1 MTTAFVLTGGGSLGA
16 VQVGMLQAL
25 AERGT
30 RPDVLIGTSVGALN
44 AAFVAGHGW
53 SAPALG
59 ELDRVWRSLR
69 RRDVFPA
76 RPQRQLLGALGWR
89 TSLFSNR
96 GLRRLIEKHLRFA
109 RLEDAAIPLHVIA
122 TNELDGKDVVLS
134 SGDPVEAVL
143 ASAAIPALYPPI
155 ERDGMVLVDGG
166 IANNAPIS
174 HAAALGCDDVV
185 VLPTGYSCSLERP
198 PATPL
203 AHALHA
209 LTLLVQQRLVLDVV
223 NYAERLDLCVV
234 PPLCPLSISPADF
247 RHSANLIDRARRAAG
262 DWFDTRDTQPAHEQC
277 VAIQTHH
284 DAAPDQHPEAHA
296 SYPLAAAVNA
306 AAH

>member
-30 RPDVLIGTSVGALN
+30 RPDVLVGTSVGALN
-44 AAFVAGHGW
+44 AGFVAGHGW
-53 SAPALG
+53 NPSSLD

-69 RRDVFPA
+69 RRDVFPGW
-76 RPQRQLLGALGWR
+76 PYHQLFAALGNR
-89 TSLFSNR
+89 SSLFSNR
-96 GLRRLIEKHLRFA
+96 GLRRLMEEHLRFT
-109 RLEDAAIPLHVIA
+109 RLEDAAISLHVIA
-122 TNELDGKDVVLS
+122 TNELDGSDVVLS
-134 SGDPVEAVL
+134 SGDAVEGVL
-143 ASAAIPALYPPI
+143 ASAAIPALFPPI

-174 HAAALGCDDVV
+174 HAAALGCDHVV
-185 VLPTGYSCSLERP
+185 VLPTGFSCSLERA

-209 LTLLVQQRLVLDVV
+209 LTLLVQQRLVLDIAH
-223 NYAERLDLCVV
+223 YAERLDLCVV

-247 RHSANLIDRARRAAG
+247 RFSGSLIDRARHAVG
-262 DWFDTRDTQPAHEQC
+262 EWLDDRDTQPVHERC
-277 VAIQTHH
+277 TAIQTHH
-284 DAAPDQHPEAHA
+284 AGASHPI
-296 SYPLAAAVNA
+296 PLAVGAAT
-306 AAH
+306 H